1 MFNIK
6 HIKSLVCISFL
17 SFLSV
22 ANANEFEVAHVR
34 EQGQDMIV
42 FALDRSFV
50 YKTQQQQQQVMYYLQ
65 RCASSA
71 RLGGTVVILW
81 EADGRTNSIGPR
93 QWADFLRSI
102 DMMWH
107 AKNVNKTLNCR

>member
-1 MFNIK
+1 MFNTK

-34 EQGQDMIV
+34 GQGQDMIV
-42 FALDRSFV
+42 FALDRSFI

-71 RLGGTVVILW
+71 RLGRTVVIL
-81 EADGRTNSIGPR
+81 
-93 QWADFLRSI
+93 
-102 DMMWH
+102 
-107 AKNVNKTLNCR
+107 